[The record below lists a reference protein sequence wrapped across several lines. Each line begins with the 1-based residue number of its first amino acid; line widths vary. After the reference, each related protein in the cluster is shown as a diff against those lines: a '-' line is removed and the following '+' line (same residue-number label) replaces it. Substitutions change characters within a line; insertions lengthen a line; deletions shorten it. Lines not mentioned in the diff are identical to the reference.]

1 MQKKLDGE
9 VSEEELRVNEE
20 VDEEEA
26 RVNEEEAQ

>member
-20 VDEEEA
+20 VNEEEA